1 MTRRVRLMPSVLLA
15 PLRNPGVLAKQV
27 ASLDALSA
35 GRVTLGLGV
44 GGREDDY
51 RAAPAPFRDRG
62 RRFEAQLEVMK
73 RIWSGQPLADDA
85 GAVGP
90 PPVQPGGPP
99 LLIGGST
106 PAAVR
111 RVARWGDGFIAAGAS
126 PEQARQLYGLAEAAW
141 TAAGRPGRPRFV
153 GGTYWALGPGAAERA
168 AAYIRD
174 YYAFLGPMA
183 EGFAASI
190 PSTPEAV
197 KAVIDG
203 ARGGRD
209 GRAGAVAVRPRAGPG
224 RPAGRPGGVEHPA
237 PRRRSGRTAL
247 RSPPIPLPVP
257 TLYNSS
263 GTGGRPPV
271 DTLTAARVQMEVS
284 LAFHMIFAAV
294 GMAMP
299 LMMLIAEWRWLRYRD
314 RDGLGLA
321 RTWAKVTAVLF
332 AIGAVSGHGALLRA
346 GPPVAPL
353 HGVRRA
359 A

>member
-1 MTRRVRLMPSVLLA
+1 MDIGIGLPATIPGVAGRDIVEWAQRADAGPFSSLGIIDRLVYPNYEPLIALAGAAAVTRRVRLMPSVLLA

-73 RIWSGQPLADDA
+73 RIWSGQPLADDT

-90 PPVQPGGPP
+90 PPAQPGGPP

-153 GGTYWALGPGAAERA
+153 GGTYWALGPRAAERA

-203 ARGGRD
+203 
-209 GRAGAVAVRPRAGPG
+209 
-224 RPAGRPGGVEHPA
+224 
-237 PRRRSGRTAL
+237 L
-247 RSPPIPLPVP
+247 
-257 TLYNSS
+257 
-263 GTGGRPPV
+263 
-271 DTLTAARVQMEVS
+271 
-284 LAFHMIFAAV
+284 AAV
-294 GMAMP
+294 GMDELVLWP
-299 LMMLIAEWRWLRYRD
+299 CVPEPDQVD
-314 RDGLGLA
+314 RLA
-321 RTWAKVTAVLF
+321 DLV
-332 AIGAVSGHGALLRA
+332 G
-346 GPPVAPL
+346 
-353 HGVRRA
+353 
-359 A
+359 